1 MARRLNAAEADFA
14 AQFDKLLFAKREEEE
29 DVAAV
34 VRGII
39 ADVRVRG
46 DAALVELTNKFDRA
60 NVTLETLRISDAE
73 IEAALHKVSKEQ
85 FAAIETAATRIEA
98 YHKRQIPADDRF
110 TDETGAVLGWRW
122 TSVDSVGLYVPGGT
136 ASYPSSVLMNAVPAK
151 VAGVARIVMV
161 TPASGGVL
169 NPLVLAAARRAGI
182 AEIWRIGGAQAVAAL
197 AYGTKSIAAVDK
209 IVGPGNAYV
218 AAAKREVFGQV
229 GIDSIAGPSEIL
241 VIADGKNDPEW
252 IAADL
257 LSQAEHDPS
266 SQSILI
272 TDDAAFADAVAEA
285 AERQIA
291 ILPRKAI
298 AAKSWADYGAII
310 VVAKLADAA
319 ALADRFAPEHLEIAT
334 DDPESYAKTVR
345 HAGAIFLGRHT
356 PEAMGDYIAGPN
368 HVLPTSRTA
377 RFSSGLSVLDYMKRT
392 TLLGLDAK
400 SIAAIGPDALILA
413 EAEGLDAHA
422 RSIAARLNRKG

>member
-1 MARRLNAAEADFA
+1 MARRLNAGDKNFAADF
-14 AQFDKLLFAKREEEE
+14 QKLLFAKREEED
-29 DVAAV
+29 DVAGA

-39 ADVRVRG
+39 ADVRARG
-46 DAALVELTNKFDRA
+46 DAALVELSNKFDRA
-60 NVTLETLRISDAE
+60 NVTAATLKLSAAE
-73 IEAALHKVSKEQ
+73 IEAGLAKVNKDQ
-85 FAAIETAATRIEA
+85 LTAIETAATRIES
-98 YHKRQIPADDRF
+98 YHKRQLPKDERF
-110 TDETGAVLGWRW
+110 TDDSGAVLGWRW
-122 TSVDSVGLYVPGGT
+122 TSLDSVGLYVPGGT

-161 TPASGGVL
+161 TPASGGSI
-169 NPLVLAAARRAGI
+169 NPLVLAAAKRAGI
-182 AEIWRIGGAQAVAAL
+182 TDIYRIGGAQAVAAL
-197 AYGTKSIAAVDK
+197 AYGTETITAVDK

-241 VIADGKNDPEW
+241 VVADGQNDPEW

-272 TDDAAFADAVAEA
+272 TDDAGFADKVAAA

-291 ILPRKAI
+291 ILPRKDI
-298 AAKSWADYGAII
+298 AAKSWADNGAII
-310 VVAKLADAA
+310 VVKVLDDAAPLADAI
-319 ALADRFAPEHLEIAT
+319 APEHLQIAT
-334 DDPESYAKTVR
+334 ADPESLLKKVR
-345 HAGAIFLGRHT
+345 HAGAIFLGRYT

-377 RFSSGLSVLDYMKRT
+377 RFSSGLSVLDFLKRT

-400 SIAAIGPDALILA
+400 SMAFLGPDALTLA
-413 EAEGLDAHA
+413 QAEGLDAHA
-422 RSIAARLNRKG
+422 RSISARLTQKD